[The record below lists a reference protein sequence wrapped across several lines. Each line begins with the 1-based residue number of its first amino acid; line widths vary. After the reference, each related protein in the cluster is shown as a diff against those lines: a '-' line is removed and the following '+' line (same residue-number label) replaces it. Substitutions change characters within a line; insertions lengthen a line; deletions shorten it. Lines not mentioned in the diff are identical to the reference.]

1 MNALESLTKALE
13 WINDF
18 FLNPWIFIPGVILFS
33 IALLCGF
40 RRLSHLLFDY
50 SKDLIIWM
58 DPISRFLLLFSKE
71 PEKASK
77 KDKSGSKRIEDMI
90 TYPEGYGEVDSYEE
104 HLMYTRHHPRTKK

>member
-1 MNALESLTKALE
+1 MNALETISKTLE
-13 WINDF
+13 WLNDF
-18 FLNPWIFIPGVILFS
+18 LLEPWILIPGLMLFS
-33 IALLCGF
+33 VALVFGLRHLG
-40 RRLSHLLFDY
+40 HLLFDY
-50 SKDLIIWM
+50 NKDPIRWM
-58 DPISRFLLLFSKE
+58 VPISRFLLLFSKE